1 MSHSKPTHHQALTPT
16 QPEWARMWESLFE
29 LTGSYT
35 DHNPVSG
42 EFWEYTGTFWKDR
55 PAIGSL
61 LPLRVRVHE
70 FRHRDRATTCRP
82 IPGINKCTGHV
93 VVRLTTSIEF
103 SGGWNSPIR
112 EGTLV

>member
-1 MSHSKPTHHQALTPT
+1 MSHSKPTHHQTLTPT

-42 EFWEYTGTFWKDR
+42 EFWEYTGTFWTDR

-61 LPLRVRVHE
+61 LPLRVLVHE
-70 FRHRDRATTCRP
+70 LAHLCCGFPYVVGRTFCASRAQ
-82 IPGINKCTGHV
+82 
-93 VVRLTTSIEF
+93 
-103 SGGWNSPIR
+103 
-112 EGTLV
+112 

>member
-1 MSHSKPTHHQALTPT
+1 MTHHQMLTPT
-16 QPEWARMWESLFE
+16 HPEWARMWESLFD

-35 DHNPVSG
+35 DHNPASG

-61 LPLRVRVHE
+61 LPLQVLVHE
-70 FRHRDRATTCRP
+70 FRHRDRAETCRA
-82 IPGINKCTGHV
+82 IPGISRSHGRV
-93 VVRLTTSIEF
+93 VLAVTTSVSY
-103 SGGWNSPIR
+103 SGGWNQPIA

>member
-1 MSHSKPTHHQALTPT
+1 MTHHHTLTPT
-16 QPEWARMWESLFE
+16 HPEWARMWESLFE

-35 DHNPVSG
+35 DHNPASG

-61 LPLRVRVHE
+61 LPLRVLIHE
-70 FRHRDRATTCRP
+70 FRHRDRAETCKP
-82 IPGINKCTGHV
+82 IPGICTSHARV
-93 VVRLTTSIEF
+93 LLTVTTSVDF
-103 SGGWNSPIR
+103 SGGWNHPIP

>member
-1 MSHSKPTHHQALTPT
+1 MTHHQTLTPT
-16 QPEWARMWESLFE
+16 HPEWAKMWESLFD

-35 DHNPVSG
+35 DHHPRSG

-61 LPLRVRVHE
+61 LPVRVLVHE
-70 FRHRDRATTCRP
+70 FRHRDRAETCKP
-82 IPGINKCTGHV
+82 IPGLGLPHGRV
-93 VVRLTTSIEF
+93 VLTVTTSIEY
-103 SGGWNSPIR
+103 SGAWNHPIA